1 MVSNQF
7 VRALVV
13 CTAGLFGAA
22 FASAQTPV
30 KVAVINLQRAI
41 VETAEI
47 KKAQVELE
55 ARYKP
60 RTAEMEQLQNEL
72 RDIQTQIQSGKLSPQ
87 GEQEANARGQLR
99 QRQLKRVQED
109 LQGDVD
115 RDRNEILQKA
125 GQRMSDVVKKL
136 ADERGLDMVVDITNT
151 VFFRPALEI
160 TNEAIAAYDKAY
172 PPAAAK

>member
-22 FASAQTPV
+22 FASAQTPA
-30 KVAVINLQRAI
+30 KLAVINLQRAI

-60 RTAEMEQLQNEL
+60 RTAEMEQLQNVG
-72 RDIQTQIQSGKLSPQ
+72 TKS
-87 GEQEANARGQLR
+87 
-99 QRQLKRVQED
+99 
-109 LQGDVD
+109 
-115 RDRNEILQKA
+115 
-125 GQRMSDVVKKL
+125 
-136 ADERGLDMVVDITNT
+136 
-151 VFFRPALEI
+151 
-160 TNEAIAAYDKAY
+160 
-172 PPAAAK
+172 